1 MTRKPQTKPCIDCNK
16 EPRFKPHARC
26 HSCFKKRRNAIR
38 DVEKTNRQNRE
49 SLKRNYLSRRKYVYR
64 TRYGITEDEY
74 QEMLKDQDY
83 RCAICGTHQEDQK
96 IRMSVDHDHKCC
108 PGLYSCGKC
117 LRGLLCRNCN
127 LMLGVLKDEEEIL
140 QAAINYLVYHRSTGG
155 YLD

>member
-26 HSCFKKRRNAIR
+26 HLCFKKRRNSIR
-38 DVEKTNRQNRE
+38 DVEKTNKQNRE

-64 TRYGITEDEY
+64 TRYGITEDQY
-74 QEMLKDQDY
+74 QQMLKDQDY

-140 QAAINYLVYHRSTGG
+140 QAAINYLVYHRSIGG
-155 YLD
+155 IS